1 MIVQATPLHATA
13 MAEIHA
19 AAFPFGERWGAE
31 AIALQLAQPGAF
43 GLLDPGGGML
53 LGRVAGDEA
62 EILTLAIA
70 PAVRRQG
77 RALAL
82 LSAAVSRARGTGA
95 HLLFLE
101 VSAGNAAAKA
111 LYARVGFVE
120 IGRRQRYYANGSDA
134 LVLRLNLSAA
144 AATDG

>member
-13 MAEIHA
+13 MAEMHA
-19 AAFPFGERWGAE
+19 AAFPHGERWGAD

-43 GLLDPGGGML
+43 GLIDPAGGML
-53 LGRVAGDEA
+53 LGRVSGDEA

-82 LSAAVSRARGTGA
+82 LSAAASRARGTGA
-95 HLLFLE
+95 QVLFLE
-101 VSAGNAAAKA
+101 VSADNAAANA
-111 LYARVGFVE
+111 LYASMGFVE
-120 IGRRQRYYANGSDA
+120 IGRRLRYYANGSDA
-134 LVLRLNLSAA
+134 LVLRLDLSAA
-144 AATDG
+144 AATNG